1 MHKRHSKSEFL
12 ALLAFLVVLTLIVS
26 NGFVARIFAQGK
38 DVDVYS
44 SIEPIG
50 NVLNTVLDEYV
61 RDPDIN
67 KVVEGALVGMMNSLD
82 PHSSYIPA
90 EFLRKMKE
98 DTKGE
103 FQGIGVKIQLDD
115 QKNIVVFQPLPDSPA
130 ARAGILAG
138 DILIKIDGVS
148 TAGISLDEAS
158 KRIRGPEGSI
168 VVVTVLRSHDDGRT
182 EEFELNVKRESIPLE
197 SIKEARI
204 LSNGTGYIRISDF
217 KENTASDLER
227 DIKKLLKE
235 GMTSLILDLRWNTG
249 GLLTA
254 SKEVCELF
262 LPKNT
267 LVVYTKG
274 REGRKSTLSEDLN
287 LYTEKEPV
295 MPEGTPLVVLV
306 NEDTASSSEIVTGA
320 LQFWQR
326 AIIVGERTFG
336 KGSVQTIIPLP
347 KPAGSALRLTTA
359 LYYTPADVT
368 IDSEGILPDV
378 PEPMTRDQQ
387 RNLWKQMTASYEK
400 DANKINEQN
409 HGSVTGNEATAETV
423 EDTQLKKA
431 VAIIAED
438 PVFSNLIAK
447 YHKDVH
453 ETQVAAPVEKLL
465 QGGRNVNLDESEA
478 ALPEGETQDKTEPA
492 PAPQDQPP
500 APAPSEPPKE

>member
-12 ALLAFLVVLTLIVS
+12 ALLAFIVVLTLIVS

-50 NVLNTVLDEYV
+50 NVLNTILDEYV
-61 RDPDIN
+61 RDPEID

-90 EFLRKMKE
+90 EFLKKMKE

-130 ARAGILAG
+130 ARAGVLAG
-138 DILIKIDGVS
+138 DLLIKIDGVS
-148 TAGISLDEAS
+148 TSGMSLDEAS
-158 KRIRGPEGSI
+158 KRIRGPEGS
-168 VVVTVLRSHDDGRT
+168 VVAITVLRSHDDGKT
-182 EEFELNVKRESIPLE
+182 EELNLSVKRESIPLE

-204 LSNGTGYIRISDF
+204 LANGTGYIRISDF
-217 KENTASDLER
+217 KDNTAADLER
-227 DIKKLLKE
+227 DIKRLMKQ

-274 REGRKSTLSEDLN
+274 RDGRKNTLSEDLN

-295 MPEGTPLVVLV
+295 MPEGSPLLVLV
-306 NEDTASSSEIVTGA
+306 NEDTASSS
-320 LQFWQR
+320 
-326 AIIVGERTFG
+326 
-336 KGSVQTIIPLP
+336 
-347 KPAGSALRLTTA
+347 
-359 LYYTPADVT
+359 
-368 IDSEGILPDV
+368 
-378 PEPMTRDQQ
+378 
-387 RNLWKQMTASYEK
+387 
-400 DANKINEQN
+400 
-409 HGSVTGNEATAETV
+409 
-423 EDTQLKKA
+423 
-431 VAIIAED
+431 
-438 PVFSNLIAK
+438 
-447 YHKDVH
+447 
-453 ETQVAAPVEKLL
+453 
-465 QGGRNVNLDESEA
+465 
-478 ALPEGETQDKTEPA
+478 
-492 PAPQDQPP
+492 
-500 APAPSEPPKE
+500 